1 MASMQRTWRRNW
13 AGKKISWYSTA
24 KVYSLRKRRTA
35 RQKQTLKPAGQMASP
50 AWQKQVAAGV
60 AALQL
65 LSIGTE
71 SVAFASNITIDGR
84 TATQIATNGNVT
96 DIHTDTFRGQN
107 AFNSFKNF
115 NVANGEIVNLHFSN
129 LSGTLMATNLLNY
142 VSGGQSSTIDGMLNG
157 IRNGQIGGNV
167 FLINPYG
174 VMVSKT
180 GVVNVGTLT
189 AVTPSPGQMNDF
201 LDNTLNGAKGTDA
214 YWQSFDPAGW
224 ARVVPLSDDGSIVV
238 QGKINAANGA
248 FLRAHDVSN
257 TGVIASAASFQAKDT
272 IAFSDVVNT
281 NGIASGTRLAVDGGV
296 IEIVADNNIVNAGQI
311 VNEGA
316 AGQKGGVVKMK
327 AGNDIT
333 LTAASTVSVKGSGQ
347 NSDGGSVKIVAANNA
362 LIGQN
367 ALVDASGG
375 SSGNG
380 GAIEFSGSKNVDIQ
394 GGLFKAGAVNG
405 KGGSVLI
412 DPENI
417 SWTGSGS
424 DVFNNDGASYTLDAD
439 DSITL
444 NDVVISTRKV
454 ATTDATR
461 ANIETAASRG
471 NSGDIT
477 LTAKH
482 ITLGDGTKLLANAD
496 NSFTGGAV
504 KIEAS
509 DTATINYMGYKEASA
524 SIQIGDANGGATIKG
539 ASVDLHAVA
548 SAENEYI
555 LPDVGVVG
563 NAVSIA
569 TTTVST
575 LPQWLQSVGVDATY
589 SAAKTSAVISVKS
602 GSKIVA
608 DKDVTMKAETVAS
621 AGSRPL
627 SIPSLPLSVSIPAS
641 AGVAYAT
648 IDATAKV
655 EMEKGASV
663 SAENLTVRAHNDA
676 TMDMALEVESSSDS
690 KKLPD
695 FAVALAISDT
705 KVDATA
711 NIGGVLNVSGDVQ
724 VAATNT
730 GSYSTASDSSTDGKG
745 VAAAAVAVAQ
755 RTTNA
760 TASLTADVPD
770 ATKVG
775 VFAVNNIS
783 GDSTEASTKTGQTTT
798 DVIMGKTEQ
807 VTSVVSDS
815 LENTIVGFIDTALAA
830 SSPAGKAAKPKQ
842 QTFRLSG
849 AVAYAD
855 NSDTASATIGGGTVP
870 QVVHA
875 SDSVAVGSQV
885 KAEDISIAASA
896 AAVSDSGKKVSGN
909 TTKESYS
916 AGVAYGNFDHTA
928 LANIGSNITVT
939 AGKIGVASQTI
950 IPIRD
955 ADLFSGSAFDQS
967 TALSTL
973 TSSLEGLTNLTDVF
987 NGQSSAKS
995 TTDESS
1001 GSIGVSG
1008 SASILT
1014 FSNTSQAV
1022 VDAGAKLNLL
1032 GDGDGKAWQSDAI
1045 ALDEGSDAKSILGV
1059 TYKDKVDP
1067 TTAQFTFDKQAT
1079 VKATNDATLLFLGGA
1094 VLPNT
1099 SSGQTGL
1106 GMVLNYVTVNS
1117 DVKAVVREGANIQK
1131 VTDSTS
1137 GTVAGERNWTQVD
1150 AGTAA
1155 SVQVAA
1161 DNQDK
1166 VISIVS
1172 SSGVGSTFG
1181 LNGSVA
1187 VTALNE
1193 KTYALV
1199 DDEATVKAK
1208 DLDVTATAS
1217 PVDWS
1222 VSGGINLSKGASVG
1236 IGIAY
1241 NDVTGDTQAA
1251 IADNDTLATTGT
1263 SRSSQLSIA
1272 DAVITTADL
1281 DVEAHT
1287 GGYIGAIA
1295 VTPSIANSSDS
1306 SGGFLDSV
1314 KTQYDKV
1321 KQLAAKVVGEKG
1333 KSVSGGSS
1341 TKPAS
1346 PSFGL
1351 AGAGS
1356 GAVNTTSLQNSALI
1370 DGVHIVQEKPATG
1383 TASLAVRG
1391 TTDSTILAAAGAA
1404 AITRANSS
1412 SQKVKAGVTGSVAV
1426 NMTGNGNSAVLSNST
1441 VDNAGDVSVQAL
1453 SSGDQVAV
1461 GIGVGADLSQQGAD
1475 FTFSANGSVSLTL
1488 DQTDSN
1494 GNAKNN
1500 TKALVKNTKING
1512 DTTASGRDVK
1522 VTAYNS
1528 TTVGTGGGSL
1538 EIQPLSSDATGAGVG
1553 AAVTYANVQRDVVSE
1568 VSNSTIQDVDT
1579 VAVNA
1584 VNAGKIAAAG
1594 AVGSITNDPNTV
1606 MLAGAVVISEINNHT
1621 TASVD
1626 NKSSLT
1632 ATTDVAVTAKNSL
1645 KDSELEK
1652 LIDTKARAAENLNY
1666 NALGTLSGDGIISV
1680 AGVVQAGKGP
1690 NAGVSVNYSEISDKL
1705 AANVADSNVTVT
1717 GVDGKIDVSAT
1728 SDAAIWG
1735 MAIGVGA
1742 ATENLSI
1749 GGSVAISEINNSV
1762 TTFVGQ
1768 SDKDGSATSLKAG
1781 KVTVESTDSSTI
1793 RTLAGQ
1799 VNVSA
1804 GENPAAGGA
1813 IAFNEITNEAS
1824 AVVHQASITAPSVS
1838 VAGYNASEIDS
1849 IAAAGAISTSGP
1861 AALAGSVT
1869 VNLITDTTEGVVDK
1883 NSVIDASGSAATDKI
1898 AVIAKD
1904 SSKINS
1910 LAGTLAASGGEAA
1923 AGGALSYNTVKNT
1936 NTAKV
1941 ADSSVLHAAALAVNA
1956 TEKATINTLAA
1967 AAAGA
1972 QSAALSGSAVY
1983 AGISNTTT
1991 AELVSAT
1998 VSGDATMP
2006 TDVAVKAGDTSS
2018 IRSVAG
2024 GAAFSGGASIGG
2036 AIAVNTIT
2044 NIVQGSVSGT
2054 AAQKSDLTNTG
2065 GLAVEGVNDATIY
2078 SGSISGAGGSDLAAA
2093 GSASTNI
2100 ITNTTDAVVENASVD
2115 GTTADL
2121 AVKAEDG
2128 ATIDS
2133 AAGSI
2138 AGSGTV
2144 SLGAATSGNNITN
2157 HTTGAMHNVTANVKS
2172 VNVSSAENSA
2182 INSAALG
2189 GGGSGTVAA
2198 NFSITTNLTRNTTNA
2213 VIDGTATAAPLS
2225 TNITANTVAVDADN
2239 SAHIYSLSGAAGGSG
2254 NAAVGAAAA
2263 YSDISDATQAQLNYS
2278 TVNAGQ
2284 TTAVTADN
2292 KADIKTISIGF
2303 AGAGEGAAVQGTAA
2317 SGRVANTTE
2326 ATVVGTNMTNAND
2339 RVLVQGTSN
2348 SSIFSEALVATVG
2361 GIGAGV
2367 GAAVTVNLIDTDAIA
2382 KVSGGSYT
2390 VKNLDVEAVSN
2401 NSIIG
2406 EAIGGSVGGVGA
2418 GVQGSVAVNMITT
2431 DTTAAIDSGA
2441 QVTALDNAGVIA
2453 TTDDQVTNITG
2464 TLAIGGLGAGV
2475 GVAMAVNE
2483 IGGNTSATISGTSTA
2498 VSAAGG
2504 NTNDTLA
2511 VSDGLSADAYGD
2523 AVVASAA
2530 SLYGLNSKRQ
2540 TKQVTGVAVNASA
2553 THTISSGVANA
2564 SGGAFAGVA
2573 GTGNVNL
2580 VDGATTASI
2589 DKAKINQGGTPADVT
2604 VRAEDY
2610 ALNFGFAGA
2619 LGAGAAG
2626 VGGATDTNKFT
2637 RNVSSS
2643 VTGEGKTTDAV
2654 KAKALSVTAAS
2665 RQGASSFADGVGVG
2679 SAGIGGTASV
2689 GLYQGTTEASV
2700 KEAKVDVDSMQVDAE
2715 HESRLFLHDG
2725 GVGVGYV
2732 GVGAAVGVSLDAN
2745 ITQALVE
2752 NSTVSTNGS
2761 VTVQA
2766 VNTATFSN
2774 VTASGAVGAA
2784 GVALGSSVSVNV
2796 LGDIADAHVLDTDIG
2811 GSSARAGDVT
2821 VKAEN
2826 NIDLDNVTGSVSA
2839 GSLSAGASVAVNR
2852 INDTTTAYI
2861 GGSKVYAANVAVEA
2875 NADRHIDTDVMMGA
2889 VGEVAL
2895 NGNVAVTTIGSDL
2908 NDDAKAQ
2915 SQSTIDDA
2923 YRLASSDKIGTAQ
2936 QDQNGGTARE
2946 SDVSK
2951 LMGAVGQKDKL
2962 ASLNTKAQTDIAA
2975 KQAAMTSKTYAGVTS
2990 ASTVDATGD
2999 VAVKALETDAI
3010 TSRAGTVAVGVVS
3023 VGGAVDVL
3031 TVKHN
3036 VEAIMEA
3043 STVKAVN
3050 VGVTALTQGASS
3062 NLAFQGSAGGIN
3074 ITATVA
3080 VSDVTANTTA
3090 KAAGSITASG
3100 NIAVLSQDTSA
3111 VTAEAMGAQAG
3122 AINLQAVVASAKK
3135 DGDNQALV
3143 GGTVDMDGGS
3153 AGTLTVD
3160 AERSGSVQATST
3172 ASMGGAYGANAAAA
3186 TATDQGA
3193 VVAQTNDN
3201 STIQADNDAVSVKAN
3216 ASDNVKAKSIGVG
3229 VSSHAQIGASVATTT
3244 VKPTVTAGLGVGNNV
3259 KAASLAVQ
3267 AAGNVTTSAQANAS
3281 GGGLLLGLNAAVT
3294 TVKSEATVIGAIG
3307 DGSSLTVTGDVAVEA
3322 TANTA
3327 QTADASG
3334 ITGGILAVGINRS
3347 EADSN
3352 SNINASVGKNVVV
3365 NASKVNVAAN
3375 GQESNDANVITGA
3388 GGAIA
3393 GSGAL
3398 AKTNTGG
3405 MTKASLG
3412 DGASVTADRVAV
3424 TAEHTALF
3432 NGKIDNLAASLVGA
3446 SGVDVSHTV
3455 DTDVLTSVNGTVAA
3469 NDDSSTTDKD
3479 VVTLKAVNNTK
3490 QNWLGSASNG
3500 DDAGWNIRSASGGAL
3515 NASAVAETDAITQ
3528 TANVTVGSQAN
3539 ITAGSASAAGS
3550 FAADAQNNITAH
3562 NKAKINAG
3570 GAISVAEADSTVNTV
3585 ADAGVTFAT
3594 GAKVNSKNGSVKAGA
3609 VGNADLDSR
3618 VAVDVYGAAGAPI
3631 GKAHVAYTGN
3641 NKIVVGNGARLT
3653 TDSGDIVLAAGQN
3666 TDRMAGTINDNAAV
3680 NLWNK
3685 TAFPINSKPDP
3696 KADIVN
3702 NASVELQAGSYLGS
3716 AEDIY
3721 LTADKGTMNASY
3733 TGIGKDLYREAAG
3746 AIASGISNLFGG
3758 GDVNFDVKG
3767 GSSST
3772 GGAATATVNGN
3783 VETGTHRTQSLT
3795 IGGKYVTQSDYS
3807 QKWVADITATDGI
3820 TYDPQYAQAIS
3831 SKMTD
3836 RLNELYAL
3844 KGEYAGDKTACDAY
3858 DAEIRFLQNKM
3869 VSMGLAAW
3877 SADGKTFIPGT
3888 SAGSG
3893 AVSEQ
3898 AAAKAARTAMETR
3911 QTQLGTAVPA
3921 AKATYDTAQAVADLV
3936 SKRDTAGTELA
3947 NAQSALNSDSAGLPS
3962 GATVP
3967 TNTTE
3972 AETAYKAAAAADQA
3986 AYQKVWDDYKAIDT
4000 ANKTIGD
4007 CKADIVK
4014 YKDGNGVSYS
4024 GDVSAATVAAPL
4036 ATAKSAYDQ
4045 LHSEQSQIG
4054 DILTNNLTD
4063 AYIAGLSNEV
4073 PTGPTA
4079 DYLTVKD
4086 AEAKLGDIHVVAD
4099 NLVGTGTLRAPGD
4112 ASITI
4117 KNSSPDF
4124 LTVKNLTINDGGN
4137 ILFNGGEVKSAADIN
4152 KLNASGKDANFN
4164 TVETK
4169 ANTAAPIISIESTFN
4184 PDSNKQTVYDS
4195 NGNAVGLSAVSIAPD
4210 ITLAKGST
4218 ISNLNGKVT
4227 IHSAVGSIYSNG
4239 SINAG
4244 SVDIT
4249 ASNGDFVQSYVN
4261 GFNNVAG
4268 DPGSIYDTRT
4278 KTGQDTTGKGITAN
4292 GNVFVSARY
4301 LNING
4306 LIQSGIDEWTLTLS
4320 DTGTTV
4326 KVGNNTAAT
4335 LADAQADYKSKGG
4348 SGLYVLSG
4356 GYTGNIGT
4364 EGKVVYNA
4372 DKDRFE
4378 VEGVA
4383 VHGGYVQLYG
4393 QIMNTAENGASTGKV
4408 RALDGYGTINI
4419 QNNSSKDIVVKA
4431 LDTGSG
4437 SAGIIDITDV
4447 RSTGT
4452 VHTVYKSDRGVLTTT
4467 VNDAVVA
4474 NSNTSTVNGRTNTV
4488 YTPENGLYYNWTT
4501 GQDASKTEYYHFE
4514 SNDVFGFE
4522 YSSSTVGTLTQVVYG
4537 VETRL
4542 ADGNYLTR
4550 AADRFNYYSDIKET
4564 INTGASIYTKIR
4576 EHTKRKWWT
4585 LGIAGTYYLD
4595 YKLVTPTKTIT
4606 TKTIKASNPIGIEFF
4621 GKNEGAVDIS
4631 STNANANVLL
4641 DGSVNNKNGGISIH
4655 SANKILQNNDAA
4667 LITGNTISL
4676 DAKEIGGDSAA
4687 VRVNSS
4693 ASANGSVNATATD
4706 GNLNL
4711 YEVMGD
4717 LRTGVVKADMGI
4729 VKLTADG
4736 NLVNAYSASSYVE
4749 GKRVELTSHN
4759 GAIGTVGEALT
4770 VQTGYAAFDAT
4781 TTDAEKASYGLQASA
4796 MGDINIAN
4804 EAWSGNSN
4812 ANLLV
4817 DKVSSTLGDVKLST
4831 AGQLID
4837 NNVDEQ
4843 IDTRTWNQLTEYWDS
4858 LQLRDGQAETSA
4870 KQTQTVAGYENGKT
4884 ADYQNYWLLKEHMVN
4899 GAYVLTDAE
4908 KTALGAEA
4916 DTYAATQAARYTAL
4930 ESARIGQLN
4939 GGAYSSSYVYNATDA
4954 EKAALLKGSS
4964 WTERELAISLSP
4976 GALKQ
4981 LTDTNPVIKEPNVK
4995 GNSVTLN
5002 AGKGIGSNVTLVGIS
5017 TSVTPDQLTAAQKVA
5032 LAAAERDDLTITDSM
5047 ITVTQ
5052 RKPVNIEV
5060 GTGVLNATS
5069 GSYAYLASEKTVN
5082 LDQIIAGNSEEVRLK
5097 AAGAIVNGDSS
5108 SYNLVG
5114 GNVVLESAK
5123 DGIGAAGNM
5132 LRLNIDGDLTARAE
5146 DGVYLTSDKT
5156 LKIDSIY
5163 SPGDVKVTVGTG
5175 DLLAAYADGQLNIMS
5190 DNLTLFAAG
5199 GIGSDMEGLRIS
5211 LDGDLTADAHDS
5223 LYLKSQGDKL
5233 TVQHVASS
5241 NADIK
5246 VTAVNDL
5253 DVREVKA
5260 GQGSV
5265 TLSSGQD
5272 MTIGDAQAAGNST
5285 AVAGNNLRI
5294 ATMTSDAGAVIL
5306 TAGKTLKTTN
5316 VTAKAGGVS
5325 MTSTGGDITAAAT
5338 TAKKTVVMQVANDLQ
5353 VTGSAVSDE
5362 NDVTLTAGHDL
5373 NSGTVSAG
5381 QGNVKLQAGNDLMAD
5396 TTTADVG
5403 DITFTAGKLL
5413 HVTDVTATAGKVD
5426 LISTGGD
5433 VTAGNVQAGT
5443 TIKAQAGGTILNAAA
5458 SGANFTAQDIDLVSG
5473 QGNIGQ
5479 ENKKIVVEAAGHLTA
5494 QAEKD
5499 INLTDSNGDFKADQL
5514 VSNSGFVN
5522 VATAPVGGEVDV
5534 ALVRTAKGMR
5544 VRGDRVTLDNV
5555 AHTDTNEVMTLDI
5568 SGATAPSASR
5578 VNVQASSAVGVQF
5591 DKLIADQVVIQAVA
5605 DKVEL
5610 TNANVKEKADIRN
5623 NALHAVQSNVL
5634 PIDLRAGDVV
5644 YQQLGASYNLLL
5656 DGNRIITDA
5665 TVLNVQSGL
5674 SLNGM
5679 ANQNTATTVAENI
5692 GAHTGGIVNDG
5703 SQPTGTIVVSGEHT
5717 LSDLGAGGVGLVDL
5731 SQLAVPENAVA
5742 GDIAIGGTG
5751 GFGLATGGSPA
5762 AFVGQPMGGN
5772 GQPGATLTAAP
5783 GLPALSSDNGP
5794 QAVTQPSSLT
5804 GGNEPVTG
5812 AAGVPQGVAHQP
5824 GTASGQQNGAN
5835 EQNEE

>member
-13 AGKKISWYSTA
+13 AGKKFSWYSTA
-24 KVYSLRKRRTA
+24 NVYSLRQRRRVRSNRMKAIAMQQRTH
-35 RQKQTLKPAGQMASP
+35 K
-50 AWQKQVAAGV
+50 WQKQVAAGV

-316 AGQKGGVVKMK
+316 AGQKGGAVKMT

-375 SSGNG
+375 ASGNG

-461 ANIETAASRG
+461 ANIETAASTG

-627 SIPSLPLSVSIPAS
+627 SIPSLPLNVSIPA
-641 AGVAYAT
+641 GVGAAYAA

-724 VAATNT
+724 VSATNT

-855 NSDTASATIGGGTVP
+855 NSDTATATIGGGTAP

-928 LANIGSNITVT
+928 LANIGSNVTVT

-1155 SVQVAA
+1155 AVQVAA

-1172 SSGVGSTFG
+1172 SSGIGSTFG

-1553 AAVTYANVQRDVVSE
+1553 VAVTYANVQRDVVSE

-1626 NKSSLT
+1626 SKSSLT

-1742 ATENLSI
+1742 ATDNLSI

-1768 SDKDGSATSLKAG
+1768 SDTDGSATSLKAG

-2006 TDVAVKAGDTSS
+2006 TDVAVKADDTSS

-2044 NIVQGSVSGT
+2044 NTVQGLVSGT

-2100 ITNTTDAVVENASVD
+2100 ITNTTDAAVENASVD

-2213 VIDGTATAAPLS
+2213 VIDGTATVAPLS

-2278 TVNAGQ
+2278 AVNAGQ

-2292 KADIKTISIGF
+2292 KADIKTIGIGF
-2303 AGAGEGAAVQGTAA
+2303 AGAGEGAAVQGTVA

-2367 GAAVTVNLIDTDAIA
+2367 GAAVTVNLIDTDATA

-2390 VKNLDVEAVSN
+2390 VKNMDVEAVSN

-2406 EAIGGSVGGVGA
+2406 EAIGGSVAGIGA
-2418 GVQGSVAVNMITT
+2418 GVQGSVAVNLITT
-2431 DTTAAIDSGA
+2431 DTTAAIDGGA
-2441 QVTALDNAGVIA
+2441 QVAAQDNAGVIA

-2464 TLAIGGLGAGV
+2464 TLAIGGVGAGV
-2475 GVAMAVNE
+2475 GIAMAVND
-2483 IGGNTSATISGTSTA
+2483 IGGNTAATISGASTS
-2498 VSAAGG
+2498 VSAEGKNSG
-2504 NTNDTLA
+2504 DTLTI
-2511 VSDGLSADAYGD
+2511 SNGLAAGAYGD

-2540 TKQVTGVAVNASA
+2540 TKTVNGVAVNASA

-2564 SGGAFAGVA
+2564 SGGLFAGIA

-2580 VDGATTASI
+2580 VEGATTASI
-2589 DKAKINQGGTPADVT
+2589 DKAKINQTGAPSDVT

-2637 RNVSSS
+2637 RNVTSS
-2643 VTGEGKTTDAV
+2643 VTGQGKTTDGI
-2654 KAKALSVTAAS
+2654 KAKALTVTAAS
-2665 RQGASSFADGVGVG
+2665 IQGASSFADGVGIG
-2679 SAGIGGTASV
+2679 IAGVGGTASV
-2689 GLYQGTTEASV
+2689 GMYQGTTEASV
-2700 KEAKVDVDSMQVDAE
+2700 KEVKVDVNSMNVDAE

-2725 GVGVGYV
+2725 GVGVGVGVGASV

-2745 ITQALVE
+2745 TTRASIE
-2752 NSTVSTNGS
+2752 DSTVNTQGS
-2761 VTVQA
+2761 VDVQA

-2774 VTASGAVGAA
+2774 VTTSGALGGLGA
-2784 GVALGSSVSVNV
+2784 ALGSSVSVNV
-2796 LGDIADAHVLDTDIG
+2796 LGDTADAHVVNTDIG
-2811 GSSARAGDVT
+2811 SASARAGAVT

-2826 NIDLDNVTGSVSA
+2826 NVALANVTGSVTSGA
-2839 GSLSAGASVAVNR
+2839 LSAGASVAVNR
-2852 INDTTTAYI
+2852 INDTTSAYI
-2861 GGSKVYAANVAVEA
+2861 AGSSVYATGVTVEA
-2875 NADRHIDTDVMMGA
+2875 TADRDVDTNVMMGA
-2889 VGEVAL
+2889 VSGLAL
-2895 NGNVAVTTIGSDL
+2895 NGNVAVTVIGSEVSG
-2908 NDDAKAQ
+2908 DAKTQ

-2923 YRLASSDKIGTAQ
+2923 YRLASSDKIGATQ
-2936 QDQNGGTARE
+2936 QDQSGGTARE

-2962 ASLNTKAQTDIAA
+2962 ASLNTKAQDDIAA
-2975 KQAAMTSKTYAGVTS
+2975 KQATMTSKTYAGVTN

-2999 VAVKALETDAI
+2999 VKVKALETDAI
-3010 TSRAGTVAVGVVS
+3010 TLRAGTVAGGIVS

-3036 VEAIMEA
+3036 VESIMEA
-3043 STVKAVN
+3043 STVKAAN
-3050 VGVTALTQGASS
+3050 VGVSALTQGSSS
-3062 NLAFQGSAGGIN
+3062 NLAFQGSVGGIN
-3074 ITATVA
+3074 ITATAA
-3080 VSDVTANTTA
+3080 VSEVTANTSAEATGA
-3090 KAAGSITASG
+3090 ITASG
-3100 NIAVLSQDTSA
+3100 NIDVLSQDNSSVTS
-3111 VTAEAMGAQAG
+3111 EAAGAQAG
-3122 AINLQAVVASAKK
+3122 LINLQAVVATAKK
-3135 DGDNQALV
+3135 DGDNQAIV
-3143 GGTVDMDGGS
+3143 GGTVTMDGGS
-3153 AGTLTVD
+3153 AGKLTVD
-3160 AERSGSVQATST
+3160 AERSGSVQATAT

-3186 TATDQGA
+3186 TATDIGA
-3193 VVAQTNDN
+3193 VTAQTNDN

-3216 ASDNVKAKSIGVG
+3216 ASDNVKAQSIGVG
-3229 VSSHAQIGASVATTT
+3229 VSSNAQIGASVAIATE
-3244 VKPTVTAGLGVGNNV
+3244 KPAVSAKVGTGNTIKAAALAV
-3259 KAASLAVQ
+3259 KATGTSNGT
-3267 AAGNVTTSAQANAS
+3267 AATHAS
-3281 GGGLLLGLNAAVT
+3281 GGGLLLGLNAAV
-3294 TVKSEATVIGAIG
+3294 SEADSQA
-3307 DGSSLTVTGDVAVEA
+3307 TVTSAVGDNSNLTISGEAAVGA

-3334 ITGGILAVGINRS
+3334 ITGGIVAIGINS
-3347 EADSN
+3347 SAANSTSN
-3352 SNINASVGKNVVV
+3352 TSASLGKNVVV
-3365 NASKVNVAAN
+3365 NAGTVNVAAS
-3375 GQESNDANVITGA
+3375 GQDANVANVITGA
-3388 GGAIA
+3388 GGVVA

-3398 AKTNTGG
+3398 AKTNASGT
-3405 MTKASLG
+3405 TKAYLD
-3412 DGASVTADRVAV
+3412 DGSSVTAKRVAV
-3424 TAEHTALF
+3424 TAEHTAIF
-3432 NGKIDNLAASLVGA
+3432 NGKVDNLAASLVGA
-3446 SGVDVSHTV
+3446 SGVGVSHTV
-3455 DTDVLTSVNGTVAA
+3455 DTDVLTSVNGAITA
-3469 NDDSSTTDKD
+3469 NDDSSAADKD
-3479 VVTLKAVNNTK
+3479 VVTLKAVNTTK
-3490 QNWLGSASNG
+3490 QDWLGNTSDG
-3500 DDAGWNIRSASGGAL
+3500 DAAGWNVLAASGGAL
-3515 NASAVAETDAITQ
+3515 NASAITETDTVTQ
-3528 TANVTVGSQAN
+3528 DTTVTIGSQAN
-3539 ITAGSASAAGS
+3539 ITTGSDAAAGS

-3570 GAISVAEADSTVNTV
+3570 GAISVAEADSTVN
-3585 ADAGVTFAT
+3585 AAANAGVNFEA

-3631 GKAHVAYTGN
+3631 GQAHVAYTGN
-3641 NKIVVGNGARLT
+3641 NKVVVKDGVRLT

-3666 TDRMAGTINDNAAV
+3666 TTGTAGTINDNAAV

-3696 KADIVN
+3696 QANIIN
-3702 NASVELQAGSYLGS
+3702 NASVDLQTGAYLGS

-3733 TGIGKDLYREAAG
+3733 TGIGKDIYRETAS

-3758 GDVNFDVKG
+3758 GDVNFDIKG

-3772 GGAATATVNGN
+3772 GGAATATVNGT
-3783 VETGTHRTQSLT
+3783 VETGTHRKQSLT
-3795 IGGKYVTQSDYS
+3795 LGGSYGNDTTWDLQ
-3807 QKWVADITATDGI
+3807 ITATDGI
-3820 TYDPQYAQAIS
+3820 RTSTPVQKAVGAQL
-3831 SKMTD
+3831 TD

-3844 KGEYAGDKTACDAY
+3844 KGQYAGDTTACAAY
-3858 DAEIRFLQNKM
+3858 DAEILFIQNKM
-3869 VSMGLAAW
+3869 VAMGLATW
-3877 SADGKTFIPGT
+3877 GGADGKTFIPGT
-3888 SAGSG
+3888 SVGSD

-3898 AAAKAARTAMETR
+3898 ASALAAKSSMTSSSAALATEITQQETVLQTAKNKVAPVATLVTARDTAINTTLPTAQNDLTVAQNNLTTAGGSLSGITNTTTAKAA
-3911 QTQLGTAVPA
+3911 
-3921 AKATYDTAQAVADLV
+3921 YDA
-3936 SKRDTAGTELA
+3936 S
-3947 NAQSALNSDSAGLPS
+3947 S
-3962 GATVP
+3962 GAVK
-3967 TNTTE
+3967 N
-3972 AETAYKAAAAADQA
+3972 AYKALWD
-3986 AYQKVWDDYKAIDT
+3986 AYTAIDT
-4000 ANKTIGD
+4000 VNQEIASYKTQIAAYTD
-4007 CKADIVK
+4007 SDNQA
-4014 YKDGNGVSYS
+4014 YS
-4024 GDVSAATVAAPL
+4024 GDVTLATVNKPVTAAQTEYDSL
-4036 ATAKSAYDQ
+4036 VSQKKQVDDFIAT
-4045 LHSEQSQIG
+4045 
-4054 DILTNNLTD
+4054 LTD
-4063 AYIAGLSNEV
+4063 AYIAGLSTEV

-4079 DYLTVKD
+4079 NYVTVKD
-4086 AEAKLGDIHVVAD
+4086 TTVKLGDIHIKAD
-4099 NLVGTGTLRAPGD
+4099 NLVGAGTLNAPQD
-4112 ASITI
+4112 ATLTITN
-4117 KNSSPDF
+4117 NSPTF
-4124 LTVKNLTINDGGN
+4124 LTINSLTVSDGGN
-4137 ILFNGGEVKSAADIN
+4137 ILFNGGAVNSSADIN
-4152 KLNASGKDANFN
+4152 ALNLNRTGASFAAVN
-4164 TVETK
+4164 TK
-4169 ANTAAPIISIESTFN
+4169 KNTAAPEITISSTFN
-4184 PDSNKQTVYDS
+4184 PEASGNTMPVYKTDSA
-4195 NGNAVGLSAVSIAPD
+4195 GNILYADAAKTQPIVLRYESIDIAPD
-4210 ITLAKGST
+4210 ITLAKDST

-4261 GFNNVAG
+4261 GFDNIAG
-4268 DPGSIYDTRT
+4268 DPGSIYDS
-4278 KTGQDTTGKGITAN
+4278 KVSTGKDTTGTGITAN
-4292 GNVFVSARY
+4292 GSVFVSARY

-4326 KVGNNTAAT
+4326 KVGGNTAAT
-4335 LADAQADYKSKGG
+4335 LADAQADYQKNGG

-4364 EGKVVYNA
+4364 EGQVVYNA
-4372 DKDRFE
+4372 AQDRFE
-4378 VEGVA
+4378 VEGVS

-4408 RALDGYGTINI
+4408 RALDGYGTISI
-4419 QNNSSKDIVVKA
+4419 QNNSSKNIVINA

-4437 SAGIIDITDV
+4437 NAGIIDITDV

-4452 VHTVYKSDRGVLTTT
+4452 VHTVYKSEKGVLTTT
-4467 VNDAVVA
+4467 VNDSVVA

-4488 YTPENGLYYNWTT
+4488 YAPESGLYYNWTT
-4501 GQDASKTEYYHFE
+4501 GKDASKTEYYHFE

-4522 YSSSTVGTLTQVVYG
+4522 YSSSTVGTMTSIVYG
-4537 VETRL
+4537 ASTRL

-4550 AADRFNYYSDIKET
+4550 NTRPGSTAGTGYTAPTAADGYNFSQYATTYNL
-4564 INTGASIYTKIR
+4564 AAPVYTKIR
-4576 EHTKRKWWT
+4576 EYTKRKWWT

-4595 YKLVTPTKTIT
+4595 YKLVTPTKTVT
-4606 TKTIKASNPIGIEFF
+4606 TKTISASKPIGIEFF
-4621 GKNEGAVDIS
+4621 GKNEGTVNIA
-4631 STNANANVLL
+4631 STNTNADILL
-4641 DGSVNNKNGGISIH
+4641 NGAVNNKEGSVTIN
-4655 SANKILQNNDAA
+4655 SANKILQNSDAA
-4667 LITGNTISL
+4667 LITANTISL
-4676 DAKEIGGDSAA
+4676 NAKDIGSDSEA
-4687 VRVNSS
+4687 VRINSG
-4693 ASANGSVNATATD
+4693 AVANGSVNAVATA
-4706 GNLNL
+4706 GNVNLN
-4711 YEVMGD
+4711 EVLGD
-4717 LRTGVVKADMGI
+4717 LRTGAIKADAGT

-4736 NLVNAYSASSYVE
+4736 NIVNADASSYVE
-4749 GKRVELTSHN
+4749 GKRVELTSNN
-4759 GAIGTVGEALT
+4759 GEIGATNDAL
-4770 VQTGYAAFDAT
+4770 VVKTGYASFDAT
-4781 TTDAEKASYGLQASA
+4781 TTDAEKVSYGLQASA

-4812 ANLLV
+4812 ANLLI
-4817 DKVSSTLGDVKLST
+4817 DTVSSTLGDVNLST
-4831 AGQLID
+4831 AGQMID

-4843 IDTRTWNQLTEYWDS
+4843 IDTRTWNQLTNYWDS
-4858 LQLRDGQAETSA
+4858 LQLRSGTTEAAEKQA
-4870 KQTQTVAGYENGKT
+4870 QTVASYESGKT
-4884 ADYQNYWLLKEHMVN
+4884 DDYQNYWLLKNHMVN
-4899 GAYVLTDAE
+4899 GAYVLTEAE
-4908 KTALGAEA
+4908 KTALGADA
-4916 DTYAATQAARYTAL
+4916 DAYAARQASRYAAL
-4930 ESARIGQLN
+4930 ETSGIGQLN
-4939 GGAYSSSYVYNATDA
+4939 GGVYSGSYAYQASAA
-4954 EKAALLKGSS
+4954 EKTTLLNGSS
-4964 WTERELAISLSP
+4964 WTDRELAISLSP

-4981 LTDTNPVIKEPNVK
+4981 LTDTNPVIKAPNVK
-4995 GNSVTLN
+4995 GNGVTLN
-5002 AGKGIGSNVTLVGIS
+5002 AGQGIGSNITLAGIS
-5017 TSVTPDQLTAAQKVA
+5017 TSATPDQLTAAQKVA
-5032 LAAAERDDLTITDSM
+5032 LAAAERDDLNITDSL

-5060 GTGVLNATS
+5060 GNGVLNASS

-5082 LDQIIAGNSEEVRLK
+5082 LDQILAGSGEEVRLK

-5108 SYNLVG
+5108 SYNIAG

-5123 DGIGAAGNM
+5123 GSVGASDKM
-5132 LRLNIDGDLTARAE
+5132 LRLNIDGNLTARAE
-5146 DGVYLTSDKT
+5146 DGVYLTSDTT
-5156 LKIDSIY
+5156 LKVDSIY
-5163 SPGDVKVTVGTG
+5163 TPADVKLTVSHG

-5190 DNLTLFAAG
+5190 DNLTLLAAG
-5199 GIGSDMEGLRIS
+5199 GVGNSTNELRIS
-5211 LDGDLTADAHDS
+5211 LDGDLTADAQDS

-5233 TVQHVASS
+5233 SVKHAASS

-5253 DVREVKA
+5253 DANEVQAAKGVVNLTA
-5260 GQGSV
+5260 GH
-5265 TLSSGQD
+5265 D
-5272 MTIGDAQAAGNST
+5272 MTIADAQAAGNIT
-5285 AVAGNNLRI
+5285 AVAGNN
-5294 ATMTSDAGAVIL
+5294 MTV
-5306 TAGKTLKTTN
+5306 
-5316 VTAKAGGVS
+5316 
-5325 MTSTGGDITAAAT
+5325 
-5338 TAKKTVVMQVANDLQ
+5338 
-5353 VTGSAVSDE
+5353 GS
-5362 NDVTLTAGHDL
+5362 
-5373 NSGTVSAG
+5373 
-5381 QGNVKLQAGNDLMAD
+5381 
-5396 TTTADVG
+5396 
-5403 DITFTAGKLL
+5403 
-5413 HVTDVTATAGKVD
+5413 
-5426 LISTGGD
+5426 
-5433 VTAGNVQAGT
+5433 VQAGT
-5443 TIKAQAGGTILNAAA
+5443 TIGVQATGDVLNGAA
-5458 SGANFTAQDIDLVSG
+5458 SGANFTAQDINLVSG

-5479 ENKKIVVEAAGHLTA
+5479 ETKKVVVEATGQLTA

-5499 INLTDSNGDFKADQL
+5499 INLTDSNGDFKAEQL
-5514 VSNSGFVN
+5514 VSNTGFVN
-5522 VATAPVGGEVDV
+5522 VAAAPAGGSVQVTDV
-5534 ALVRTAKGMR
+5534 QVAKGMT
-5544 VRGDRVTLDNV
+5544 VRGDSVTLANV
-5555 AHTDTNEVMTLDI
+5555 AHTGTDAVMTLDI
-5568 SGATAPSASR
+5568 SGVTVPSASR
-5578 VNVQASSAVGVQF
+5578 VDVRASSAVGVQF
-5591 DKLIADQVVIQAVA
+5591 NNLIADQAVIQAA
-5605 DKVEL
+5605 SNKVEL
-5610 TNANVKEKADIRN
+5610 KNANIKEKADIRN
-5623 NALHAVQSNVL
+5623 NALHAVQSNAQ

-5656 DGNRIITDA
+5656 DGNSIVTNA
-5665 TVLNVQSGL
+5665 TVLNVKSGL
-5674 SLNGM
+5674 SLNGL
-5679 ANQNTATTVAENI
+5679 ANQNTATTVAENL
-5692 GAHTGGIVNDG
+5692 GAHTGGIANDG
-5703 SQPTGTIVVSGEHT
+5703 SQPAGTIVVSGEHT
-5717 LSDLGAGGVGLVDL
+5717 LPSLGVSGAGLVDL
-5731 SQLAVPENAVA
+5731 SQMLLPENAMP
-5742 GDIAIGGTG
+5742 GSIIIGGTG
-5751 GFGLATGGSPA
+5751 EAGSAPEGGGSFA
-5762 AFVGQPMGGN
+5762 QNTVGNLQQAVLPNM
-5772 GQPGATLTAAP
+5772 AP
-5783 GLPALSSDNGP
+5783 GVETAGG
-5794 QAVTQPSSLT
+5794 T
-5804 GGNEPVTG
+5804 GLQMTMPPVPVGGIELGTV
-5812 AAGVPQGVAHQP
+5812 AASAPRGVAEQT
-5824 GTASGQQNGAN
+5824 GDANDQQNN
-5835 EQNEE
+5835 TDEQTQE